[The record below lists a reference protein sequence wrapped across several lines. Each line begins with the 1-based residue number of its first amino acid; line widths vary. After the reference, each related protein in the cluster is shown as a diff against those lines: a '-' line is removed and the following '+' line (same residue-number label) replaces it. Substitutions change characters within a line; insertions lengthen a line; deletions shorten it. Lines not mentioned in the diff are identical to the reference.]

1 MNNKPPAA
9 VNEFPLSQHSAKKII
24 NELAINYTNRVKLSS
39 HARQRMKQRGITNT
53 QILKVLASTHSI
65 FTEAPHMTAGGDWKF
80 NLQGVAAGEV
90 VEVVVVL
97 RRLETDPS
105 AFVVTVMVM

>member
-1 MNNKPPAA
+1 MNNKSPAG
-9 VNEFPLSQHSAKKII
+9 VNELPLSQNTAKKII
-24 NELAINYTNRVKLSS
+24 KELALNHTNSVKLSS
-39 HARQRMKQRGITNT
+39 HARQRMKQRGVTNT
-53 QILKVLASTHSI
+53 QILKVLSSAHSV

-97 RRLETDPS
+97 RRLETDPC